1 MITFLTIP
9 RPFTGEFDKL
19 QRMAIVSWRESAPAC
34 EIILFGDDTEVGNIA
49 NELGAW
55 QYPCESEG
63 EYGPL
68 SDGVLTSAEGISTF
82 DWLCFC
88 SADVVLDF
96 NAAALLRLLSDIDRP
111 FVIGQRWD
119 IEPNAVSGTA
129 KLHPPCGVDY
139 FLYRKGTIGDVLPFC
154 VRGGGSDNWMVWKAL
169 TAWNMT
175 VIDATKDIFA
185 IHVNHSHPAWSNGK
199 AGRQGSPEQAYNR
212 KLYQAD
218 GMTTLLG
225 VDAAPWAI
233 VEGKFQTR
241 ETTPV

>member
-1 MITFLTIP
+1 M
-9 RPFTGEFDKL
+9 
-19 QRMAIVSWRESAPAC
+19 
-34 EIILFGDDTEVGNIA
+34 
-49 NELGAW
+49 
-55 QYPCESEG
+55 
-63 EYGPL
+63 
-68 SDGVLTSAEGISTF
+68 
-82 DWLCFC
+82 
-88 SADVVLDF
+88 LDF

-154 VRGGGSDNWMVWKAL
+154 VRGGGGDNWMVWKAL

-175 VIDATKDIFA
+175 VIDATNAIFA
-185 IHVNHSHPAWSNGK
+185 IHVNHSHPAWPNGK
-199 AGRQGSPEQAYNR
+199 AGREGSPEQAYNR

-233 VEGKFQTR
+233 LDRKLVTR
-241 ETTPV
+241 QAVRV

>member
-9 RPFTGEFDKL
+9 RPFTGEFDTL
-19 QRMAIVSWRESAPAC
+19 QRMAIASWQESTPGC
-34 EIILFGDDTEVGNIA
+34 NVILFGDDAEIR
-49 NELGAW
+49 ESGAPKV
-55 QYPCESEG
+55 QNTYQCIDSIDG
-63 EYGPL
+63 EYGPAC
-68 SDGVLTSAEGISTF
+68 SGVFEWAEQYANRQ
-82 DWLCFC
+82 WLCFC

-119 IEPNAVSGTA
+119 IEPDAAPGTA

-175 VIDATKDIFA
+175 VIDATNAIFA
-185 IHVNHSHPAWSNGK
+185 IHVNHSHPAWPNGK

-212 KLYQAD
+212 KLYEAD

-225 VDAAPWAI
+225 VDAAPWVI
-233 VEGKFQTR
+233 RDGKLGR
-241 ETTPV
+241 RSA